1 LPTFDRALLAAYLRP
16 EWRRAVLLALLLLSA
31 IALQLANP
39 QIVKAFID
47 HAQSGAPLSLLLTIA
62 AGFLAVAVLTQ
73 VASVVETFVAED
85 LGWRTTNA
93 LRADL
98 TRRALELEGAFH
110 AEHGVGELMERIDGD
125 VTAVADFFSS
135 FVVQILGSGIL
146 LAGMLVLLYLADW
159 RVGAVLTAFSLL
171 GLLFVTR
178 GGGFV
183 AVKARASRQAAAE
196 LTGYLEERLAGLPD
210 LKANGADEYT
220 LYRLDQRLAARFR
233 TAWAAA
239 RAGSLFNGGVGA
251 IFAVAM
257 GAALALSAVLH
268 ESGLVTLGTVY
279 VVFRYTG
286 MLQQPIEALSIQMN
300 VMQQAT
306 GATVRIR
313 ELLETKS
320 EVVGGAG
327 AILPDGGL
335 TVKVENVSFA
345 YASAP
350 VLDNVSFH
358 LDAGHVLGLLG
369 RTGSGKTTIARLLFR
384 LQDPT
389 AGVIR
394 VGGVDIRDLRL
405 EQLRSRVGFV
415 TQDVHL
421 FHGTIR
427 ENISLFDGN
436 VPASRV
442 HEAFEHLGLQ
452 DWLAGLP
459 QGLETRLGPGG
470 RGLSAGEAQLLGL
483 ARVFL
488 KDPGLVVLD
497 EASSRLD
504 PVTLL
509 LVERGI
515 SRLLENR
522 TGVIIAH
529 RLETVERADRILI
542 LEDGRVAE
550 MGDRESLVR
559 DAKSKYSIL
568 LRTGLGEALA

>member
-1 LPTFDRALLAAYLRP
+1 MPKFDHSLLVAYLRP
-16 EWRRAVLLALLLLSA
+16 EWRRAVLLALLLFLG
-31 IALQLANP
+31 IAMQLANP

-47 HAQSGAPLSLLLTIA
+47 HAQSGAPLRLLLSIA
-62 AGFLAVAVLTQ
+62 AIFLAVAVLTQ
-73 VASVVETFVAED
+73 VTSVVETYVAED

-98 TRRALELEGAFH
+98 TRRALELEGPFH
-110 AEHGVGELMERIDGD
+110 SEHGVGELMERIDGD
-125 VTAVADFFSS
+125 VTAIADFFSS

-146 LAGMLVLLYLADW
+146 LAGMLVLLFLADW
-159 RVGAVLTAFSLL
+159 RVGATLTAFSLVA
-171 GLLFVTR
+171 LLYVSR

-183 AVKARASRQAAAE
+183 ARKARVSREAAAE
-196 LTGYLEERLAGLPD
+196 LTGYLEERLAGVPD
-210 LKANGADEYT
+210 LKANGADDYT
-220 LYRLDQRLAARFR
+220 MYRLDQKLARRFHS
-233 TAWAAA
+233 AWAAA
-239 RAGSLFNGGVGA
+239 RAGSLFNGAVGG

-286 MLQQPIEALSIQMN
+286 MLQQPIETLSMQMN

-306 GATVRIR
+306 GATVRVR

-320 EVVGGAG
+320 QVVGGSG
-327 AILPDGGL
+327 GSLPSGGL
-335 TVKVENVSFA
+335 SVEMDGVSFA

-350 VLDNVSFH
+350 VLDGVSFQ
-358 LDAGHVLGLLG
+358 LEAGHVLGLLG

-389 AGVIR
+389 TGTIR
-394 VGGVDIRDLRL
+394 IGGADIRELGLD
-405 EQLRSRVGFV
+405 QLRSRIGFV

-421 FHGTIR
+421 FQGSIR
-427 ENISLFDGN
+427 DNISLFDPS
-436 VPASRV
+436 VTVSRIE
-442 HEAFEHLGLQ
+442 EAFDHLGL
-452 DWLAGLP
+452 AGWRATLP
-459 QGLETRLGPGG
+459 DGLETRLGSGG
-470 RGLSAGEAQLLGL
+470 RGLSAGESQLLGL

-515 SRLLENR
+515 SRLLEGR

-529 RLETVERADRILI
+529 RLETVERADSILI

-550 MGDRESLVR
+550 LGGRESLAA
-559 DAKSKYSIL
+559 DAGSKYAAL
-568 LRTGLGEALA
+568 LNTGLVEALA